1 MNVHAIRT
9 TCWTHDLKLPRT
21 RASKLHSIYYVP
33 RFHYLTDCKSLT
45 PFNADR
51 QRYKATAGNFNAPS
65 PPKKQFSKTLSKS
78 KDSTTSTLN
87 RILKNRYDG
96 TAKRLRSLPSQ
107 NLHKNTHT
115 PHTHTQSKLQFVQ
128 HFSFS
133 YASCWSLSLSLRLL
147 LTLVTTTSHTAAKR
161 NIMIGSNFCAFVSKQ
176 PQSRRA
182 DSSQHHQ
189 KFTSKKRRSRRRRR
203 RRTTTTTTATTE
215 RDLEK
220 QKTAPNT
227 RSRKS
232 EPRRRQK
239 AQSQTGRRRKNT
251 TKKTTMTKEWRGRP
265 PRRKNDEEHH
275 HDERTT
281 KNTTT
286 TKEWRRTPPRRKND
300 EEHHHDERTKK
311 KTTTETTC
319 FFRLIKWVNLELQL
333 VFYFFIFYI
342 QIWRKL
348 TQNIQQK

>member
-1 MNVHAIRT
+1 MNVHAIWT

-33 RFHYLTDCKSLT
+33 CCHYLTDCKSLT

-96 TAKRLRSLPSQ
+96 TAKKLRSLPSQ

-115 PHTHTQSKLQFVQ
+115 HTHTQSKLQFVQ

-133 YASCWSLSLSLRLL
+133 YASWRSLSLSLRLL

-189 KFTSKKRRSRRRRR
+189 KFTSKKEEVEGEEEGEGEEQQQQQNETWRR
-203 RRTTTTTTATTE
+203 
-215 RDLEK
+215 K
-220 QKTAPNT
+220 KTAATLEVEKVNPDAD
-227 RSRKS
+227 RKHRAKLDDD
-232 EPRRRQK
+232 ER
-239 AQSQTGRRRKNT
+239 T
-251 TKKTTMTKEWRGRP
+251 
-265 PRRKNDEEHH
+265 RRKNDEEDH

-286 TKEWRRTPPRRKND
+286 TKERRRTPPRRKND
-300 EEHHHDERTKK
+300 EEHHHDETTKK

-319 FFRLIKWVNLELQL
+319 FFRLIKWVNPEL
-333 VFYFFIFYI
+333 
-342 QIWRKL
+342 
-348 TQNIQQK
+348 

>member
-1 MNVHAIRT
+1 MNVHAIWT

-87 RILKNRYDG
+87 RNLKNRYDG

-128 HFSFS
+128 HFFFS
-133 YASCWSLSLSLRLL
+133 YASCCDHYHYRYDCCSHLSQLVPTQQQKGPLWLDPISVLL
-147 LTLVTTTSHTAAKR
+147 YPNNPSPGEQTPHNTTRNSQAKKDEVEGEGEGEQQQQQQQQNETWRREKTAPTLEVEKVNPDADRKHRAKLDDDERTRRKNDEEDHHDERTTKNTTTTKE
-161 NIMIGSNFCAFVSKQ
+161 
-176 PQSRRA
+176 
-182 DSSQHHQ
+182 
-189 KFTSKKRRSRRRRR
+189 R
-203 RRTTTTTTATTE
+203 RRT
-215 RDLEK
+215 
-220 QKTAPNT
+220 
-227 RSRKS
+227 
-232 EPRRRQK
+232 
-239 AQSQTGRRRKNT
+239 
-251 TKKTTMTKEWRGRP
+251 P

-286 TKEWRRTPPRRKND
+286 TKRRRRRPRQK
-300 EEHHHDERTKK
+300 
-311 KTTTETTC
+311 
-319 FFRLIKWVNLELQL
+319 RLAS
-333 VFYFFIFYI
+333 FA
-342 QIWRKL
+342 
-348 TQNIQQK
+348 